1 MNSKRIFASLALLI
15 TLSISALSAETIL
28 CFGDSITQG
37 TYIDGKWNK
46 GNSWVN
52 MLEERSGGALKCI
65 NAGRSGRK
73 TSDKKELL
81 PILQKNKDVDRVIFY
96 LGVNDLRISTY
107 EVLKN
112 CTINMKWMVAETR
125 KAYGDDIKIVIIGL
139 PGLSIGHVS
148 QRFYKMGYNEE
159 EQEMLDQ
166 LRVHYKK
173 YASNSK
179 CQFLDLWGVVSP
191 QNYSDGLHPNLVG
204 QAQTADAIWV
214 DYINDGAPA
223 KIACV
228 GDSIT
233 FGAAIKNRAR
243 NCYPAQ
249 LQDLLG
255 LKYTVSNFGFSART
269 LLKNGDH
276 PYWREKMYQN
286 ALGLEPNYVIIKLG
300 TNDVKPKNWQHKDE
314 FKADLEE
321 FAESF
326 MDLPSRPNVFL
337 SYPVPVQQD
346 KWGINEKS
354 VAEGV
359 IPFVKEVAE
368 ELNLHIVD
376 FHKAVPAEA
385 KYFADGV
392 HPNAAGAR
400 IMAVAAWEALLD
412 REMTE

>member
-15 TLSISALSAETIL
+15 TLSVSALSAETIL

-81 PILQKNKDVDRVIFY
+81 PILQENKDVDRVIFY

-125 KAYGDDIKIVIIGL
+125 KAYGDDIPIIIIGL
-139 PGLSIGHVS
+139 PGLSIGNVS
-148 QRFYKMGYNEE
+148 QRFYKMGYNED
-159 EQEMLDQ
+159 EQEMLDR
-166 LRVHYKK
+166 LRVRYKK
-173 YASNSK
+173 YASSSK

-191 QNYSDGLHPNLVG
+191 QNYSDGLHPNLAG

-214 DYINDGAPA
+214 EYINAGALA

-255 LKYTVSNFGFSART
+255 SKYTVTNFGLSART
-269 LLKNGDH
+269 LLKKGDR
-276 PYWREKMYQN
+276 PYWREKRYQN

-300 TNDVKPKNWQHKDE
+300 TNDVKPENWQHKDE

-326 MDLPSRPNVFL
+326 MSLPSRPKVFL
-337 SYPVPVQQD
+337 SYPVPVQQG
-346 KWGINEKS
+346 KWGITEKS

-359 IPFVKEVAE
+359 IPFVKEVAA
-368 ELNLHIVD
+368 ELNLQIVD

-400 IMAVAAWEALLD
+400 IMALAAWEALLD
-412 REMTE
+412 RKMTE